1 MIRNR
6 PNRAY
11 DRLNMSTAHTPS
23 ILSHATR
30 LVAALHAALVVL
42 VLASVVRYLSGHG
55 FT

>member
-1 MIRNR
+1 
-6 PNRAY
+6 
-11 DRLNMSTAHTPS
+11 MSTAHTPS